1 MDKYID
7 RVEAGMGGKGEGGQ
21 KQKVEQTEDN
31 FDDLIQDLKK

>member
-7 RVEAGMGGKGEGGQ
+7 QVEAGMGGKGPGGM
-21 KQKVEQTEDN
+21 KQKVEQKDDN